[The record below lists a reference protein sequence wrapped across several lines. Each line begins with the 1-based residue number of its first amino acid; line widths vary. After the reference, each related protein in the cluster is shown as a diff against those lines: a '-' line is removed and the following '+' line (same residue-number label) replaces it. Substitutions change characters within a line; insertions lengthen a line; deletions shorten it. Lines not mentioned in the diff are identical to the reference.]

1 MNPRRHSPFGGRVLF
16 SVWATLVC
24 TCALAPNWLH
34 GQGQKRNPVSKMYVS
49 DVSGEALIDT
59 GEVVEDLNKRSV
71 YSAEGTV
78 IETKRPQAEADR
90 SKCYSTMVYSNGTG
104 AFFDADTRVE
114 VRRFIQEPFV
124 PNRMDVDV
132 EAVDLADAGIHLAR
146 QRRPV
151 HEQARRRKQHDLR
164 DASRLGE
171 YPRPQDRDPGGCRD
185 DQDLHDRWR
194 QLGANGAVDM
204 GARTVQAGQQA
215 IIRRAA
221 PGQPPTIEIRA
232 IPRAEMAQLDDK
244 VSMACMAKKT
254 VYFEVRD
261 RPGKGD
267 GAGAETAFGETS
279 ENSGGRV
286 TAFDGK
292 SGASG
297 GGPVREIVP
306 VEVVPTTLPVE
317 FTVSPARLTTPG
329 NGPPVRR

>member
-1 MNPRRHSPFGGRVLF
+1 
-16 SVWATLVC
+16 VWATLVC

-132 EAVDLADAGIHLAR
+132 EPSISQTQAFISRGSVGLCTSKLVAGSNMTYETPHGSVNIRGRKIVIQADAEMTKISMIDGDSSVR
-146 QRRPV
+146 T
-151 HEQARRRKQHDLR
+151 
-164 DASRLGE
+164 
-171 YPRPQDRDPGGCRD
+171 
-185 DQDLHDRWR
+185 
-194 QLGANGAVDM
+194 GAVDM

-317 FTVSPARLTTPG
+317 FTVSPARLTTRAT
-329 NGPPVRR
+329 VRRSGDDTRLARRALNVP